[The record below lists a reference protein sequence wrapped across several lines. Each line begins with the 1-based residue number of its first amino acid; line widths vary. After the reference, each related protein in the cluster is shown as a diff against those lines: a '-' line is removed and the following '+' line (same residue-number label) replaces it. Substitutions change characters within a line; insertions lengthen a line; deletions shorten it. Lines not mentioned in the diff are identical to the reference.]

1 MKPKFMSIKQ
11 NIESVK
17 AAIEQAKRQREI
29 VKLDKK

>member
-1 MKPKFMSIKQ
+1 MKPRTTSIKQ
-11 NIESVK
+11 SLDSAK